1 MVPRAYRVLRRT
13 RDTSDTWT
21 LTLEPADAAVME
33 YRPGQFTMLSVIG
46 VGEVPIS
53 ISGDPTRTGPLV
65 HTVRAVGQVTRAIC
79 GARRGSVLGVR
90 GPFGTSW
97 PVDAADGADLVVVAG
112 GIGLAPL
119 RPVLYHALRHRR
131 RYGRV
136 VLLYGARTP
145 ADMLYP
151 AELERWRRR
160 GIDVACTVDAAGE
173 GYHGDV
179 GVVTTLIGRA
189 GFDPASA
196 VAMVCGPEIMMRFVV
211 RALAERGVSGARTH
225 VSLERNM
232 QCGVALCGHC
242 QLGPLLLCRDGPVLP
257 HDQVAALLDVREL

>member
-1 MVPRAYRVLRRT
+1 MAPRAYRVLRRR

-21 LTLEPADAAVME
+21 LTLEPETGDALA
-33 YRPGQFTMLSVIG
+33 YGPGQFTMLSSIG

-53 ISGDPTRTGPLV
+53 ISGDPTRPGPLV

-79 GARRGSVLGVR
+79 SARPGSVLGVR
-90 GPFGTSW
+90 GPFGTAW
-97 PVDAADGADLVVVAG
+97 PVDAAEGADLVIVAG

-119 RPVLYHALRHRR
+119 RPVVYHALRHRR
-131 RYGRV
+131 RFGRV

-145 ADMLYP
+145 ADQLYP
-151 AELERWRRR
+151 AELERWRSR
-160 GIDVACTVDAAGE
+160 GIDVACTVDAASDAYG
-173 GYHGDV
+173 GHV
-179 GVVTTLIGRA
+179 GVVTTLLGRA
-189 GFDPASA
+189 EFDAGSA

-211 RALAERGVSGARTH
+211 RALAARGLDGARTH

-242 QLGPLLLCRDGPVLP
+242 QLGPLLLCRDGPVLA